1 MSKNTLMSFVSCLVV
16 ATPAALMSGCAS
28 LEAAMGNQ
36 NPAIHNPATTFSQD
50 FSSHQIKA
58 KFTYKTYPE
67 AGKAFA
73 TQCAGSYSVTNY
85 GSKDYKTVRFEISI
99 YSNEKKLV
107 AQDTLRV
114 DRGLIAGET
123 RDIPARSS
131 YQLGTAESGRVWTE
145 CPKNMDT
152 VRTSITAY

>member
-1 MSKNTLMSFVSCLVV
+1 
-16 ATPAALMSGCAS
+16 
-28 LEAAMGNQ
+28 
-36 NPAIHNPATTFSQD
+36 
-50 FSSHQIKA
+50 
-58 KFTYKTYPE
+58 
-67 AGKAFA
+67 
-73 TQCAGSYSVTNY
+73 VTNY